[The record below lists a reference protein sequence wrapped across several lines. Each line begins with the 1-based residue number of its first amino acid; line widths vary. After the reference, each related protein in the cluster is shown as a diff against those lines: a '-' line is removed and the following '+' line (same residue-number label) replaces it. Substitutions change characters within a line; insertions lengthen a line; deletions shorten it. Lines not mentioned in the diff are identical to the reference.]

1 MPNPKN
7 TLQPDS
13 IRSQLKAK
21 VSKSVWKLFETTA
34 TCADN
39 LKMDVYLVGGCV
51 RDFLLDAEALDWDI
65 VVQGDGPELGEAI
78 AAKLGFKIQKKSQF
92 LTCAVVLE
100 NEDKLDIATTRSETY
115 KHPAA
120 LPEVQKSSIDED
132 LFRRDFTINTLALKL
147 NGENAFSLINKY
159 DGLEDLNSG
168 LIKILHSKSFLDD
181 PTRAFRAIRYEKRFE
196 FSLESETNQLLKEA
210 IDAKVFD
217 RLSGFRIFN
226 ELKRT
231 LQEKRPVSY
240 VQRYKEIGLLQCIHP
255 NLFDPTSG
263 TKLLN
268 KIEKGLHHLKDTP
281 EKWKVY
287 FLGMLYSTPKK
298 SRQPCL
304 SRLDIKGKEASF
316 FQESIE
322 SVDKTLIAL
331 DKTEDID
338 PIVIYEALHRLSD
351 EAISLLIALAKT
363 EGVKKAITSYNDY
376 YRERAILKVNGGD
389 LIKLGFSPG
398 PTFQNILESL
408 KKARL
413 TENIQTKD
421 DEIDW
426 IQKKFNPEKS

>member
-1 MPNPKN
+1 VPNPKN
-7 TLQPDS
+7 TLQPD
-13 IRSQLKAK
+13 ILRSQLKAK
-21 VSKSVWKLFETTA
+21 ISKSVWKLFETTA

-39 LKMDVYLVGGCV
+39 LKMDVYLVGGCI
-51 RDFLLDAEALDWDI
+51 RDFLLDTETLDWDI

-78 AAKLGFKIQKKSQF
+78 AARLDLKIQKKSQF

-147 NGENAFSLINKY
+147 NGEDAFSLIDKY
-159 DGLEDLNSG
+159 NGIEDLNSG

-231 LQEKRPVSY
+231 LQEKQPASY
-240 VQRYKEIGLLQCIHP
+240 VKRYKEIGLLQCIHP
-255 NLFDPTSG
+255 DLFDPTFG
-263 TKLLN
+263 TELLN
-268 KIEKGLHHLKDTP
+268 KIENSVHYLKDP
-281 EKWKVY
+281 SENWKVY
-287 FLGMLYSTPKK
+287 FLGMLYSTPQK

-322 SVDKTLIAL
+322 NIEKALTAL

-338 PIVIYEALHRLSD
+338 PIVVYEALHQLSD
-351 EAISLLIALAKT
+351 VAISILLVLAKVET
-363 EGVKKAITSYNDY
+363 VATAVSNYYSLYRDKAQTYVTGD
-376 YRERAILKVNGGD
+376 D
-389 LIKLGFSPG
+389 LINLGFSPG
-398 PTFQNILESL
+398 PIFQEILYNL
-408 KKARL
+408 KKSRL
-413 TENIQTKD
+413 NGDINSKV
-421 DEIDW
+421 DEMEW
-426 IQKKFNPEKS
+426 IKNNFKP